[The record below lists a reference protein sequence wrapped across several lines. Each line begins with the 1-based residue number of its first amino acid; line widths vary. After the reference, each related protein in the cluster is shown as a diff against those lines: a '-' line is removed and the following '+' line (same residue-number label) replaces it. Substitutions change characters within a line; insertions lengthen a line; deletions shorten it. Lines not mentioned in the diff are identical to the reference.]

1 MNPLAQKTAEYLQ
14 AILPGAVGIMRPLSL
29 ELRNSI
35 PHYLTR
41 FDLYELRVARQEVL
55 LAIAPKDGSGGETK
69 KMLHILAMKTG
80 LPVLYV
86 LPSIQSYERQRLI
99 EAGTEF
105 VVPGSQ
111 FFAPTLGLAL
121 REQFATALPDP
132 NDLISPSAQAMLITM
147 LLNDVRNPVVA
158 SVLAAKIGYTGM
170 TATRA
175 VRDLV
180 AHGLVEQAR
189 QTRTKVI
196 ALTASRA
203 DTWKRAKPLMRSPV
217 LRTEYPRR
225 PEINAGRPVMRFAGL
240 DALSHLTM
248 LAEPKHHIWAV
259 SQLHWVEIQRNRP
272 PVLYVGDAQEAVQV
286 WSYPP
291 TLGGDTRTVDPL
303 SLILSMD
310 GSDDERVLMAVDEL
324 ETTLWQ

>member
-14 AILPGAVGIMRPLSL
+14 AILPGAVGLMHPLSL
-29 ELRNSI
+29 ELRNGI

-41 FDLYELRVARQEVL
+41 FDLYELRVARREVL
-55 LAIAPKDGSGGETK
+55 LAIAPKGGTGGETK
-69 KMLHILAMKTG
+69 KMLHILATKTG

-86 LPSIQSYERQRLI
+86 LPSIQSYERQRMI
-99 EAGTEF
+99 EAGIEF

-111 FFAPTLGLAL
+111 LFAPTLGLVL
-121 REQFATALPDP
+121 REQFATTLPDP
-132 NDLISPSAQAMLITM
+132 NDLMSPSAQAILITM

-158 SVLAAKIGYTGM
+158 SVLAAKLGYTGM

-180 AHGLVEQAR
+180 AHGLVEQER

-217 LRTEYPRR
+217 LRTEYPRP
-225 PEINAGRPVMRFAGL
+225 PEINAGRSVMRLAGV
-240 DALSHLTM
+240 DALSRLTM

-259 SQLHWVEIQRNRP
+259 SQMHWVEIQRNTP
-272 PVLYVGDAQEAVQV
+272 PVLHIGDAQEAVQV

-291 TLGGDTRTVDPL
+291 TLGADTQTVDPL
-303 SLILSMD
+303 SLILSMN
-310 GSDDERVLMAVDEL
+310 GSDDERVLMAIDEL
-324 ETTLWQ
+324 ETKLWQ

>member
-1 MNPLAQKTAEYLQ
+1 MNPLAQKTVEYLQ
-14 AILPGAVGIMRPLSL
+14 AILPGAVGLMHPLSL
-29 ELRNSI
+29 ELRNGL

-41 FDLYELRVARQEVL
+41 FDLYELRVARREVL
-55 LAIAPKDGSGGETK
+55 LAIAPKDGTGGETK
-69 KMLHILAMKTG
+69 KMLHILATKTG

-86 LPSIQSYERQRLI
+86 LPSIQSYERQRMI
-99 EAGTEF
+99 EAGIEF

-111 FFAPTLGLAL
+111 LFAPTLGLAL
-121 REQFATALPDP
+121 REQFATALSDP
-132 NDLISPSAQAMLITM
+132 SDLISPSAQAILITM
-147 LLNDVRNPVVA
+147 LLDDMRSPVVA
-158 SVLAAKIGYTGM
+158 SALAAKIGYTGM

-180 AHGLVEQAR
+180 AHGLVEQRR

-217 LRTEYPRR
+217 LRTEHPRR
-225 PEINAGRPVMRFAGL
+225 PEIKAGHPVMRLAGV

-259 SQLHWVEIQRNRP
+259 SQMHWVEIQRNQP
-272 PVLYVGDAQEAVQV
+272 PVLYAGDAQEAVQV

-291 TLGGDTRTVDPL
+291 TLGGDTKTVDPL
-303 SLILSMD
+303 SLILSMN
-310 GSDDERVLMAVDEL
+310 GSDDERVLMAIDEL
-324 ETTLWQ
+324 ETKLWR